1 MKPEIT
7 VNTQS
12 SIRIAGTDAVIR
24 FDPYKIT
31 GEPHDT
37 DIIFITHAHYD
48 HFSPDDIRKVSK
60 PGTVIAAPKGM
71 EKELA
76 QQGFS
81 NTLLFSPGQT
91 GTVQQIPAEAIAA
104 YNILKPFHPKSAGG
118 LGYVITVDGQRIYAA
133 GDTDAVKEAKAVR
146 CDIALVPVGGTYTM
160 NAKDAAA
167 LIRTIRPKLAI
178 PIHYG
183 SIAGKPGDGEAFQKL
198 VGDGIETKLLLSV

>member
-1 MKPEIT
+1 MSPEIT
-7 VNTQS
+7 VNIQS
-12 SIRIAGTDAVIR
+12 SIRIAGQNRVIR
-24 FDPYKIT
+24 FDPYRIT

-60 PGTVIAAPKGM
+60 PGTVIAAPKKA
-71 EKELA
+71 EKQLA
-76 QQGFS
+76 QLGMTETVLFAPGESGEVQGIL
-81 NTLLFSPGQT
+81 T
-91 GTVQQIPAEAIAA
+91 EAVAA
-104 YNILKPFHPKSAGG
+104 YNILKPFHPKSDGG

-167 LIRTIRPKLAI
+167 LVNVIRPRLAI
-178 PIHYG
+178 PVHYG
-183 SIAGKPGDGEAFQKL
+183 SIAGKPGDGEAFRQL
-198 VGDGIETKLLLSV
+198 VDSDIAVKLLLTV